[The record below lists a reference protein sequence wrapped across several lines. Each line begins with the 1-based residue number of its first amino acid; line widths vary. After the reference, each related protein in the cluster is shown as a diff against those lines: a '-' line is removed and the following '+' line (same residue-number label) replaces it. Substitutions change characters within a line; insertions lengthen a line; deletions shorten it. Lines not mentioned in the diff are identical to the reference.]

1 MMSSVRG
8 LGDGTYEASEG
19 TPVGSLP
26 WAQAW
31 GGPAHVYFGHDAVK
45 RLQQHPFATGLD
57 TGAVYGGQ
65 LTACILAAGRVA
77 ELVHV
82 AAKAVHAQP
91 SAAVCRITVSSLSPY
106 APVAVGVIAV
116 AVCTVA
122 LLRGYF
128 HVGKRK

>member
-1 MMSSVRG
+1 
-8 LGDGTYEASEG
+8 
-19 TPVGSLP
+19 
-26 WAQAW
+26 
-31 GGPAHVYFGHDAVK
+31 VYFGHDAVK

-91 SAAVCRITVSSLSPY
+91 SAAVGRRIAASTVSSLSPY

-116 AVCTVA
+116 ALCTVA